1 MRKIKSLIL
10 CTFGFSMGLISCNS
24 EDPGF
29 NEEPTL
35 DPYDTLEF
43 FSIEYDF
50 SKKEIK
56 EVKGSEYKESFE
68 NNSDQIIPMTF
79 YPYLDQG
86 MLEFKSGEMEPS
98 LDGLECEVPVPNYE
112 NDAWSETE
120 TNTIKTVFGE
130 TTSFNPTNGNVP
142 FNLSL
147 DPWKTTRYDYVLT
160 FSELIIPFEAIFI
173 GENYGGEYN
182 FTGILKIRVPINCD
196 IKLEDTAS

>member
-1 MRKIKSLIL
+1 MKKIKSLLL
-10 CTFGFSMGLISCNS
+10 CMMSFSFGLTSCNS
-24 EDPGF
+24 EEPGF
-29 NEEPTL
+29 NEEPDP
-35 DPYDTLEF
+35 DPYDTIEF
-43 FSIEYDF
+43 HSIVYDF

-56 EVKGSEYKESFE
+56 DVLGSEYKESFE

-86 MLEFKSGEMEPS
+86 KAEFQTGEMEN
-98 LDGLECEVPVPNYE
+98 LLEGLECEVPVPNYE

-120 TNTIKTVFGE
+120 TSTIKTVFGE

-142 FNLSL
+142 FTLNF

-160 FSELIIPFEAIFI
+160 FSELIVPFEAIFI
-173 GENYGGEYN
+173 GKNYGGEYN

-196 IKLEDTAS
+196 IKIEDTAS

>member
-1 MRKIKSLIL
+1 MKKIKSLFFCL
-10 CTFGFSMGLISCNS
+10 LGLSLVLPSCNS

-29 NEEPTL
+29 NEEPTP

-43 FSIEYDF
+43 YSIEYDF

-56 EVKGSEYKESFE
+56 EVLGSEYKESFE

-86 MLEFKSGEMEPS
+86 KAEFQTGEMETS
-98 LDGLECEVPVPNYE
+98 LDGLKCEVPVPSYK

-120 TNTIKTVFGE
+120 TNTIETVFGE
-130 TTSFNPTNGNVP
+130 TTPFNPTNGNVP
-142 FNLSL
+142 FTQYF
-147 DPWKTTRYDYVLT
+147 DPWETTRYDYVLT
-160 FSELIIPFEAIFI
+160 FSELVVPFEAIFI
-173 GENYGGEYN
+173 GENYGDEHN

-196 IKLEDTAS
+196 IKIEDTAS